1 MKMQRRAC
9 ACFVAAALVACG
21 EPASPGDAA
30 LHRESLEETTSV
42 APGVLELSVALPPN
56 DGASTTELWLRPVGG
71 ETRFHFLGNDG
82 TLRIDGLEPGDYD
95 VAAKIGF
102 ALNGPWIYAHE
113 RFVVAPDRGARVAL
127 ALPSERFAG
136 FAVRVDDDSPPFFL
150 VLAEEGA
157 SFPSDPRALHESLAQ
172 AAYPEGRVFALQ
184 SDGRKP
190 SLALPNLPAGRYELF
205 QVANDWQE
213 GDPVPQGRTLDLEL
227 RADHTTTLVL
237 EEKLTRMRVE

>member
-1 MKMQRRAC
+1 MKRELLSVC
-9 ACFVAAALVACG
+9 LVAAALAACG
-21 EPASPGDAA
+21 EPPPAEDAGV
-30 LHRESLEETTSV
+30 HSESTEATTPV
-42 APGVLELSVALPPN
+42 APGTLELSVARPPTE
-56 DGASTTELWLRPVGG
+56 SVPTTELWLRGSDG
-71 ETRFHFLGNDG
+71 ATRFEFLGNDG
-82 TLRIDGLEPGDYD
+82 TFRFEGLAPGEYD

-113 RFVVAPDRGARVAL
+113 RVVVTADAGARVAL
-127 ALPSERFAG
+127 ALPSERRAG
-136 FAVRVDDDSPPFFL
+136 FALRVADDTPPFFL

-157 SFPSDPRALHESLAQ
+157 PFPSDPRALHESLAQ

-190 SLALPNLPAGRYELF
+190 SLALPNLPASRYVLF
-205 QVANDWQE
+205 QVANDWQD
-213 GDPVPQGRTLDLEL
+213 GDPAPQGRTLDVEL

>member
-1 MKMQRRAC
+1 MAGGGASRAES
-9 ACFVAAALVACG
+9 AQAPGAAT
-21 EPASPGDAA
+21 P
-30 LHRESLEETTSV
+30 V
-42 APGVLELSVALPPN
+42 APGTLELSVALPPT
-56 DGASTTELWLRPVGG
+56 DGASTTELWLRGADG
-71 ETRFHFLGNDG
+71 ATRFEFLGADG
-82 TLRIDGLEPGDYD
+82 TFRFEGLVPGAYD

-102 ALNGPWIYAHE
+102 ELNGPWIYAHE
-113 RFVVAPDRGARVAL
+113 HVVVTATAGARVAL
-127 ALPSERFAG
+127 ALPSERRAG
-136 FAVRVDDDSPPFFL
+136 FALRVADDTPPFFL

-190 SLALPNLPAGRYELF
+190 SLALPNLPAGRYVLF

-213 GDPVPQGRTLDLEL
+213 GDPVPQGRTLDVEL